1 MTEWNNY
8 VAAQRDQ
15 QLIIIIDEEELQ
27 EEATR
32 RFIEYAFRIGEI
44 KTTGTDIDKILQPVS
59 RVGGSN
65 RLEMKERHIERLKA
79 YFEKFHNIGES
90 FKADNSLNY
99 ETDIDIGGIDA
110 DEE

>member
-15 QLIIIIDEEELQ
+15 QLIIIIDEEKLQ

-32 RFIEYAFRIGEI
+32 RFMEYAFRIDEI
-44 KTTGTDIDKILQPVS
+44 KTTGTDIDKILPPVS
-59 RVGGSN
+59 RFGGSN
-65 RLEMKERHIERLKA
+65 RSEKKERVIERLKA
-79 YFEKFHNIGES
+79 YVEKFHNIGES